1 MTSKLSVPL
10 VKVSMPPPER
20 LMPTLQSVLYGG
32 MLAEGDS
39 VYEFEASFSKH
50 FSLSHVLAMSSGSA
64 ALHVAFL
71 LAGVLPGDEII
82 TTAMTAEPTN
92 TTILQVGAIPV
103 FADVEPETGNLCP
116 DSVAACITAK
126 TKAIC
131 VVHYAGYPAKLD
143 ELRALA
149 DRHGLKL
156 IEDCAH
162 ALGARF
168 QDQPIGSIGDFSIF
182 SFQAIKHMTT
192 VDGGMLV
199 MRDPSLLDLGRRLRW
214 FGLRKGVSRTSAD
227 ITVAGFKY
235 NMTNVT
241 ATIGLAQLEGIDA
254 LLLSHVEN
262 GRALD
267 AALAGVPGVLPSQVL
282 AGAVSTYWLYT
293 LLSDRAAELI
303 DKLNSRGFMASK
315 LHRPNTHHSV
325 FAPFRKNLPGL
336 DLFYKRLVH
345 LPCGWWLRIEDRE
358 RMVAVIRGEEV

>member
-1 MTSKLSVPL
+1 MTTLFPVPL
-10 VKVSMPPPER
+10 VKVAMPPPER
-20 LMPTLQSVLYGG
+20 LMPALQAVLYSG
-32 MLAEGDS
+32 MLAEGDV
-39 VYEFEASFSKH
+39 VYEFEAAFSKH

-116 DSVAACITAK
+116 DSVAKCITPK

-143 ELRALA
+143 ELRTLA
-149 DRHGLKL
+149 DRFGLKL

-168 QDQPIGSIGDFSIF
+168 KGQPIGSFGDFSIF
-182 SFQAIKHMTT
+182 SFQSIKHMTT

-199 MRDPSLLDLGRRLRW
+199 VREASMLDLGRRLRW
-214 FGLRKGVSRTSAD
+214 FGLRKGQPRTSNN
-227 ITVAGFKY
+227 ITVSGFKY

-241 ATIGLAQLEGIDA
+241 ATIGLAQLAWINE
-254 LLLSHVEN
+254 LLLRHVEN
-262 GRALD
+262 GRSLD
-267 AALAGVPGVLPSQVL
+267 NALAGLSKESPSPVLD
-282 AGAVSTYWLYT
+282 GAEPTYWVYT
-293 LLSDRAAELI
+293 LLSTRADELI
-303 DKLNSRGFMASK
+303 NELNSRGFMASK
-315 LHRPNTHHSV
+315 LHRPSTYHSV
-325 FAPFRKNLPGL
+325 FAPFRKHLPGL
-336 DLFYKRLVH
+336 DLFYARLVH
-345 LPCGWWLRIEDRE
+345 LPCGWWLSPENRKNMVDLIEGR
-358 RMVAVIRGEEV
+358 